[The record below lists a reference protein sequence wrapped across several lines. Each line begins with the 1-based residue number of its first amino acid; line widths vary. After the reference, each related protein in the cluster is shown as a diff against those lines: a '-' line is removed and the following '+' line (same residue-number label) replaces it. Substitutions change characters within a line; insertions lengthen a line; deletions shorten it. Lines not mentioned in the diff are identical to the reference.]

1 MSPRRPLAGWL
12 LIAPSL
18 IGVTAF
24 LILPVALAFVV
35 SLFRWSLLGEQQF
48 VGLENYRSL
57 LADGVLANSLLVT
70 AIFTLISVPVSLALG
85 LILATQ
91 LVRALPG
98 SAVARVVVVIPWVCA
113 PLALGVVWKWIFQPS
128 VGALNQILG
137 VRIEWLTDPS
147 LALPAVAFVAIWQNV
162 GYISLFFQAGLGRI
176 PVSIYEA
183 ATLDGAGPL
192 RRLTAMTIPLLRPTT
207 FFLAVTQ
214 VVASFQVFDMV
225 FALTGGGPQR
235 RTEVIASL
243 IYNVAFVSG
252 RLGRASAV
260 AVILFVLLV
269 VITLIQQRW
278 FSSRITYDMS

>member
-70 AIFTLISVPVSLALG
+70 AIFTLISVPVSLVLG

-243 IYNVAFVSG
+243 IYNEAFVSG